1 MQDFEVSKIW
11 EKAAMHIHRAFA
23 DHLSSCDSI
32 FLQLVD
38 QNCVSPHLF
47 HIPKIL
53 LLCHSPAFLFPS
65 IALLKMFQK
74 RCPDNCS
81 KAMDGTCCIASLHS
95 YSIYCCICWKGI
107 PALPYRMVLC
117 VAIAKVQ
124 CYYYMAAQNT
134 VILEHKDRP
143 TTSWLQIFT

>member
-38 QNCVSPHLF
+38 QNYVSPHLF

-74 RCPDNCS
+74 KVPRQLQQSHGWDLLYSFTSLILNLLLHLLKRDSCS
-81 KAMDGTCCIASLHS
+81 PL
-95 YSIYCCICWKGI
+95 
-107 PALPYRMVLC
+107 
-117 VAIAKVQ
+117 
-124 CYYYMAAQNT
+124 
-134 VILEHKDRP
+134 
-143 TTSWLQIFT
+143 